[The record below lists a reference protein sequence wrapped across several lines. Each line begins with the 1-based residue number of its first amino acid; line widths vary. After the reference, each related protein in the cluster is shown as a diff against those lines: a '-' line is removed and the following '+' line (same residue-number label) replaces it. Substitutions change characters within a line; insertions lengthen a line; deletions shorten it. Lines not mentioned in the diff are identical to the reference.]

1 MEKILKL
8 LIGLICVVMTIAWL
22 RIMIAPMGLA
32 ERLAMNPDVPW
43 GLNSIRSFIGAY
55 VLCAAV
61 FSFLALRKAEKQWLL
76 VPLCLFVG
84 SAIGRTSGLVIDGFH
99 QSIVGSIILEIVL
112 IAVTIA
118 AYRKLPSVQ
127 VPQSPDT
134 SLEPI

>member
-8 LIGLICVVMTIAWL
+8 LIGLISVVMTIAWL

-32 ERLAMNPDVPW
+32 ERLAMKPDVPL
-43 GLNSIRSFIGAY
+43 GLNSIRSFVGGY

-99 QSIVGSIILEIVL
+99 QTIVGSIILEIVL

-118 AYRKLPSVQ
+118 AYRKLPSTQ
-127 VPQSPDT
+127 DP
-134 SLEPI
+134 

>member
-1 MEKILKL
+1 MEKTLKL
-8 LIGLICVVMTIAWL
+8 LIGLISVVMTIAWL

-32 ERLAMNPDVPW
+32 ERLAMKPDVPL
-43 GLNSIRSFIGAY
+43 GLNSIRSFVGGY

-76 VPLCLFVG
+76 VPLSLFVG

-99 QSIVGSIILEIVL
+99 QTIVCSIILEIVL

-118 AYRKLPSVQ
+118 AYRKLPSAQ
-127 VPQSPDT
+127 VP
-134 SLEPI
+134 

>member
-8 LIGLICVVMTIAWL
+8 LIGLISVIMTIAWL

-32 ERLAMNPDVPW
+32 ERLAMKPDVPL
-43 GLNSIRSFIGAY
+43 GLNSIRSFVGGY

-84 SAIGRTSGLVIDGFH
+84 SAIGRTSGLVIDVFH
-99 QSIVGSIILEIVL
+99 HTIVGSIILEIVL

-118 AYRKLPSVQ
+118 AYRKLPPAR
-127 VPQSPDT
+127 VP
-134 SLEPI
+134 

>member
-8 LIGLICVVMTIAWL
+8 LVGLISLVMTIAWL

-32 ERLAMNPDVPW
+32 ENLAMKPDVPW
-43 GLNSIRSFIGAY
+43 GLNSVRSFVGAY

-99 QSIVGSIILEIVL
+99 QTIIGSIILEIVL

-118 AYRKLPSVQ
+118 AYRTLPSVQ
-127 VPQSPDT
+127 VP
-134 SLEPI
+134 